1 MLYYV
6 LNIWPTTA
14 EGWVL
19 LGVAVLGLVGAVIKL
34 IPTMIKLAKVVA
46 ELTKQKNFNKLKQ
59 IALKAM
65 AEAQATGLAGR
76 DKLIMVISAIK
87 AGAKEAGIEIND
99 ADIEELAKSIA
110 ELKAFY
116 NNMAEADEIAKS
128 KKEV

>member
-1 MLYYV
+1 MYSI

-65 AEAQATGLAGR
+65 TEAQATGLAGR

-116 NNMAEADEIAKS
+116 NDMAEADEIAKN
-128 KKEV
+128 KKEA

>member
-65 AEAQATGLAGR
+65 TEAQATGLAGR

-116 NNMAEADEIAKS
+116 NDMAEADEIAKS